1 MDHIFKIVF
10 FKISHYLCRH
20 KIARSQ
26 TTIIVKEM
34 IEKIGINAGKLWIV
48 LDESGRQNMKEIKK
62 VTKLTDKDLYTAL
75 GWLAR
80 EGKITLEEVEKE
92 LFISLS

>member
-1 MDHIFKIVF
+1 
-10 FKISHYLCRH
+10 
-20 KIARSQ
+20 
-26 TTIIVKEM
+26 M
-34 IEKIGINAGKLWIV
+34 IERIGINAGKVWTA
-48 LDESGRQNMKEIKK
+48 LDESGRQNIKAIKK

-92 LFISLS
+92 LFVSLS